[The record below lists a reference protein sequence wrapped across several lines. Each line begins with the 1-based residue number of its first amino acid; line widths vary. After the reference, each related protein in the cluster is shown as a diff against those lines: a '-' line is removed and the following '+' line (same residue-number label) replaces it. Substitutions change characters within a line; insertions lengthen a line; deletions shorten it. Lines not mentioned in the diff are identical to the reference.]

1 MTKSVSRVLVVV
13 VALAAMLSLFSA
25 AEGQG
30 SYGGD
35 DPVIAGD
42 RGSQFEPDPATANS
56 GYLGFGDLNPQPS
69 SDPAAAVA
77 AQNAAAV
84 GGTGGGLAVT
94 GSETDL
100 PLAIGIGLL
109 AVGGT
114 AVVASRK
121 RDE

>member
-13 VALAAMLSLFSA
+13 IALAAVLSLFSI
-25 AEGQG
+25 AEGQYQG
-30 SYGGD
+30 E
-35 DPVIAGD
+35 DPVQGD
-42 RGSQFEPDPATANS
+42 RGSQFEPDPATTRT
-56 GYLGFGDLNPQPS
+56 GFLGFGTSNPQPS

-77 AQNAAAV
+77 AQNAATAV

-121 RDE
+121 RDA

>member
-1 MTKSVSRVLVVV
+1 MTKSVSRVLVIV
-13 VALAAMLSLFSA
+13 VALAAMLSLYSG
-25 AEGQG
+25 AEGQD
-30 SYGGD
+30 YTTT
-35 DPVIAGD
+35 DPIAGD

-56 GYLGFGDLNPQPS
+56 GFLGWGDLNPQPS

-77 AQNAAAV
+77 AQNV

-121 RDE
+121 RDV